1 MPIQTAADSISNSV
15 GSPFGFKNRII
26 NGDMRID
33 QRKAGTSL
41 LVNGNEYTLDRWN
54 GISYVSSSFTQKF
67 TVARNL
73 GSVTP
78 PSGFTNYLGI
88 TVSTAYTSWASG
100 DFFNMVQFV
109 EGYNIADF
117 DWGKT
122 TAKSV
127 TLSFWVRGSVVGNY
141 SVALRNSDANRA
153 YATTY
158 TINVANT
165 WEYKTITIPGETT
178 GSWLTD
184 NNRGVELNFD
194 LGRHSSYETSSP
206 NTWNTA
212 GSIRVAGT
220 VRLLD
225 TQGANLYITG
235 VQLEKGTQAT
245 AFDWRPISTELQL
258 CQRYYE
264 NNYPLGVAVSA
275 SASYFWYTNVT
286 SYTSSASRSQWIDF
300 KVTKRV
306 TPTVTPYRTNI
317 VASNDNSWA
326 LYNGSSWY
334 NSSTATSC
342 PATHH
347 GFYGEVTGS
356 GMALVQSYICIG
368 AWVASA
374 EL

>member
-1 MPIQTAADSISNSV
+1 MPIQTAADSISNSA
-15 GSPFGFKNRII
+15 GSPYGFKNRII
-26 NGDMRID
+26 NGGMVID
-33 QRKAGTSL
+33 QRNAGANTLPTNS
-41 LVNGNEYTLDRWN
+41 YTLDRWN
-54 GISYVSSSFTQKF
+54 GIAYVGSSPTAKF

-88 TVSTAYTSWASG
+88 TVSTAYSSWASG
-100 DFFNMVQFV
+100 DFFNMVHYI

-127 TLSFWVRGSVVGNY
+127 TLSFWVRGSVIGNY
-141 SVALRNSDANRA
+141 SVALRNYDANRA

-178 GSWLTD
+178 GTWYTD
-184 NNRGVELNFD
+184 NNRGIELNFD

-212 GSIRVAGT
+212 GSIRVAST

-225 TQGANLYITG
+225 TQNANLYITG
-235 VQLEKGTQAT
+235 VQLEKG
-245 AFDWRPISTELQL
+245 
-258 CQRYYE
+258 
-264 NNYPLGVAVSA
+264 
-275 SASYFWYTNVT
+275 
-286 SYTSSASRSQWIDF
+286 
-300 KVTKRV
+300 
-306 TPTVTPYRTNI
+306 
-317 VASNDNSWA
+317 
-326 LYNGSSWY
+326 
-334 NSSTATSC
+334 STATSFDYRPYGTELFLC
-342 PATHH
+342 ERYFQVFANNGTGQPISFGSYFSSTNFMGYFSLRTKMRTDPTLYQTTGTSYWTVQGNGTVGNKLNSITADRVTPQSIMYYNVTEASGTQGIACVVYSNNAAT
-347 GFYGEVTGS
+347 YL
-356 GMALVQSYICIG
+356 ACQ
-368 AWVASA
+368 A